1 MEAARAGKG
10 LTLLILNEYMDDII
24 KIVDSLEK
32 SYLLTDDAIE
42 TVKHEMIRQE
52 DEFLGL

>member
-1 MEAARAGKG
+1 
-10 LTLLILNEYMDDII
+10 MDDII

-32 SYLLTDDAIE
+32 PYLLTDDAIE